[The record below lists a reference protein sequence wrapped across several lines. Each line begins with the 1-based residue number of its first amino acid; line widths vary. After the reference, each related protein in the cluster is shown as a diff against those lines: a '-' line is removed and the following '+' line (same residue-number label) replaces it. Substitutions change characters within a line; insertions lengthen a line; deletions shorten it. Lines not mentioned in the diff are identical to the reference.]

1 MPLMRSAA
9 AVSSRPAGPGRRP
22 LAIIDFEDKTMFMQA
37 LILITVFAAT
47 AILAYQLIPVAWDR
61 VYTWR
66 ARGVEMQR
74 TRLKE
79 MFLDMDPQ
87 RLFLL
92 NVISPTVLCLTGL
105 LVTRS
110 LMGLLIG
117 LAIGFAIPA
126 FIVKNMI
133 LMRKAKFNAQITDGL
148 MILSSCLKGGL
159 SLLQSIEALVEE
171 LPNPISQEFGL
182 ILRENKMGIALE
194 ESFEN
199 LNRRMPSEELNLL
212 TTAILVARETGGDI
226 TLLFGKLM
234 GTIRSKI
241 KLSESVATLSMQG
254 KIQGVVMSGL
264 PIGFAILVLSFQPNY
279 FDVMLSSPVGRGLL
293 VYAVVSEVIGMYLI
307 RTFSKVNV

>member
-1 MPLMRSAA
+1 ML
-9 AVSSRPAGPGRRP
+9 
-22 LAIIDFEDKTMFMQA
+22 TQA
-37 LILITVFAAT
+37 LIMIMVFAAT
-47 AILAYQLIPVAWDR
+47 AILAYQLIHAAWDR
-61 VYTWR
+61 IYTWR

-92 NVISPTVLCLTGL
+92 NVISPTVLCLAGL
-105 LVTRS
+105 LVTKS
-110 LMGLLIG
+110 LMGFLVG
-117 LAIGFAIPA
+117 LAFGFAIPA

-133 LMRKAKFNAQITDGL
+133 VMRKSRFNSQITDGL

-171 LPNPISQEFGL
+171 LPSPISQEFGL

-194 ESFEN
+194 ESFDN

-226 TLLFGKLM
+226 TLLFGKLI
-234 GTIRSKI
+234 GTIRAKV
-241 KLSESVATLSMQG
+241 KLNENVATLSMQG
-254 KIQGVVMSGL
+254 RIQGIVMSGL
-264 PIGFAILVLSFQPNY
+264 PIGFAILVISFQPNY
-279 FDVMLSSPVGRGLL
+279 FDVMLSNPLGRGLL
-293 VYAVVSEVIGMYLI
+293 VYAVVSEAIGMYLI
-307 RTFSKVNV
+307 RIFSKVNV